1 MFREKD
7 VKVADRVEDMVTVT
21 GRLVKR
27 EGEPVKKKMERKAET
42 EKERLMMRRGMSPE
56 KPKFKNFRK
65 NSVKSRFLA
74 ALNRK
79 QHHETE

>member
-1 MFREKD
+1 MLRDKD
-7 VKVADRVEDMVTVT
+7 IKVADRVEDMVTVT

-42 EKERLMMRRGMSPE
+42 ERERQMMRRSNSPE

-79 QHHETE
+79 